1 MGIFGSKVA
10 AFGPFV
16 LTKDSVKKTSGEG
29 KGEHG
34 LEGVTATVETGEEL
48 HRRVTL
54 TRVALTGVFALA
66 LKKRTGGTSFLTV
79 EGPGFAWV
87 EEVGRKDKG
96 DALSFAAKVRGAATA
111 PPSPVEPVAAS
122 VAGGKPTPRRAH
134 PSRR

>member
-16 LTKDSVKKTSGEG
+16 LTSDSVKKTSGKD
-29 KGEHG
+29 KGEHS
-34 LEGVTATVETGEEL
+34 LVGVTATVETGEEL

-87 EEVGRKDKG
+87 EEVGRKDRG
-96 DALSFAAKVRGAATA
+96 VALAFAAKVRGATTA
-111 PPSPVEPVAAS
+111 PPSPPEPETALV
-122 VAGGKPTPRRAH
+122 GGEKPRPRRAH